1 MIKIAGMTRSAGMH
15 SDQIPNSS
23 PSLPPAKNPYVPP
36 SGDKQLTEDLLGEE
50 PLVLSVEKQPT
61 IFGPKVLTPNIEELR
76 KRFQGDS
83 Q

>member
-23 PSLPPAKNPYVPP
+23 PSLPPAVNPYIPP
-36 SGDKQLTEDLLGEE
+36 EGEE
-50 PLVLSVEKQPT
+50 PLTEVILESTLPQPT

>member
-23 PSLPPAKNPYVPP
+23 PSLPPAVNPYRPP
-36 SGDKQLTEDLLGEE
+36 EGEE
-50 PLVLSVEKQPT
+50 PLTKVLLSKDKLRQPT